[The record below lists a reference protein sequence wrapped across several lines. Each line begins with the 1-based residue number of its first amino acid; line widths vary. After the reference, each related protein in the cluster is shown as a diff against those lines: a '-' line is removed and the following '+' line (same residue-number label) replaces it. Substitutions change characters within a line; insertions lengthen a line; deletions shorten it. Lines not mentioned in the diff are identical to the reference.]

1 MSLSGW
7 EQQTLDSIG
16 AALAGSDP
24 DLAVLLA
31 TFSEL
36 ASGEEMPAA
45 EQVRP
50 GPHLAGWRAGRRR
63 RRPHRGVIRR
73 CGSWLARVLTLRWG
87 VALLWLAITV
97 ALIATAVALS
107 GGTSQ
112 ETCARPWSAV
122 CTSTVPAR
130 TSQPAA
136 QSAVTSIPAQA
147 ARQ

>member
-1 MSLSGW
+1 MSLSAW

-50 GPHLAGWRAGRRR
+50 GPRLAGRRAGRRW
-63 RRPHRGVIRR
+63 RPHRGAIRR

-87 VALLWLAITV
+87 VALLWLAIAV

-107 GGTSQ
+107 GGVSQ
-112 ETCARPWSAV
+112 ETCVRPWSAV

-130 TSQPAA
+130 ASQPAA
-136 QSAVTSIPAQA
+136 QSA
-147 ARQ
+147 